1 MESNSR
7 ERQESL
13 RSPRDPPKS
22 ILAAFWLHL
31 FVLLFDVYVV
41 LLFDVYVVFMFML
54 FVVVL
59 F

>member
-1 MESNSR
+1 MFMFMCDVYIV
-7 ERQESL
+7 L
-13 RSPRDPPKS
+13 C
-22 ILAAFWLHL
+22 LL
-31 FVLLFDVYVV
+31 FCCCFDVYVV